1 LGKQVSEV
9 ATKEYSF
16 EKNLEKM
23 KSEWRDLS
31 FEISPYKESGT
42 YVLRGVDEV
51 IALLDDQIVKIQ
63 AMRGSPYAKAL
74 ESTVMEWNNKL
85 NYFQEALDEWLKCQ
99 KTWLYLEPIFASP
112 DIMRQMP
119 NEGRRFQK
127 VDSMWRVTLE
137 AASQAPLVLEIMN
150 IENLRNSF
158 VDANKAL
165 DLVQKGL
172 NDYLETKRSSF
183 PRFYFLSNDELLDIL
198 SETKDPRRVVPHL
211 SKAFEAVCGVEFR
224 STDPDELK
232 AGGKHLDIMSMISG
246 EGEVVKLLQ
255 PVEPDAE
262 KNRGSVVSGSPL
274 PFKLCS
280 FFNCVFIRNTGAL
293 VA

>member
-1 LGKQVSEV
+1 MGLFRQVSEV
-9 ATKEYSF
+9 ASKEYSF

-23 KSEWRDLS
+23 KSEWRELTFD
-31 FEISPYKESGT
+31 IQPYKESGT

-85 NYFQEALDEWLKCQ
+85 NYFQEVLDEWLKCQ

-127 VDSMWRVTLE
+127 VDVMWRSTLE
-137 AASQAPLVLEIMN
+137 AASQAPLVLEVMN

-158 VDANKAL
+158 VEANKAL

-211 SKAFEAVCGVEFR
+211 SKAFEAICGVEFR
-224 STDPDELK
+224 SNDPEELK
-232 AGGKHLDIMSMISG
+232 AGGKHLDIMSMVSG

-262 KNRGSVVSGSPL
+262 KNRGSVVS
-274 PFKLCS
+274 
-280 FFNCVFIRNTGAL
+280 
-293 VA
+293 